1 MMQKE
6 FKMEGFWGG
15 DNCWRWSMR
24 PHVIFLCGLLHRLF
38 PRSVPHLL
46 PVNHHGS
53 IEGADSWVPHVF
65 ITICVHSTAICRDV
79 AIIPLQTL
87 MSADREVHF
96 VDVFS
101 LTIKSYAS
109 CEQEESFSLKSKH
122 KVNGHSKLIAP
133 LLSSLLSKL
142 ASLSWALN
150 LPHSAYKHD
159 HLPYLKSKRRFFFS
173 VYLITVCAATFY
185 HRTSQASRRRSLT
198 PSLMA
203 VTLGW
208 IQGCCCVRL
217 SLSLPL

>member
-1 MMQKE
+1 MSPSCFHNDLCSFHGHLQRRSNHPPSDFNE
-6 FKMEGFWGG
+6 CRQRGTFRGCVF
-15 DNCWRWSMR
+15 
-24 PHVIFLCGLLHRLF
+24 PHH
-38 PRSVPHLL
+38 
-46 PVNHHGS
+46 
-53 IEGADSWVPHVF
+53 
-65 ITICVHSTAICRDV
+65 
-79 AIIPLQTL
+79 
-87 MSADREVHF
+87 
-96 VDVFS
+96 
-101 LTIKSYAS
+101 AS

-159 HLPYLKSKRRFFFS
+159 HLPYLKSKRRVFFS